1 MEARLLTR
9 TPSFGPPSVDFA
21 FLRRHRHRRRKSIGG
36 IRAEEGRAEEDIA
49 FRGLV
54 AIK

>member
-36 IRAEEGRAEEDIA
+36 IRAEEGGEDIA
-49 FRGLV
+49 FRSLV